1 MTKVTRLAQEKCCRD
16 LLFRNHERLF
26 PMQKDQ
32 RIVGASVLVA
42 HKSQE
47 NESRPLA
54 IAAIT
59 VPAPT
64 SLPPNHIA
72 EIRRA
77 RTSPSRIDLPHR

>member
-1 MTKVTRLAQEKCCRD
+1 MTKVTRLAQQKCCRD
-16 LLFRNHERLF
+16 LLFRNDERLF
-26 PMQKDQ
+26 ATQKDQ

-42 HKSQE
+42 HKSRE

-54 IAAIT
+54 IAEIT

-64 SLPPNHIA
+64 SLTPNHVA

-77 RTSPSRIDLPHR
+77 RTSPTRIDLPHR

>member
-1 MTKVTRLAQEKCCRD
+1 VTKVTRLAQQKCCRD

-26 PMQKDQ
+26 ATQKDQ

-42 HKSQE
+42 HKGRE
-47 NESRPLA
+47 NASRPLA
-54 IAAIT
+54 IAEIT

-64 SLPPNHIA
+64 SLPPNHVA